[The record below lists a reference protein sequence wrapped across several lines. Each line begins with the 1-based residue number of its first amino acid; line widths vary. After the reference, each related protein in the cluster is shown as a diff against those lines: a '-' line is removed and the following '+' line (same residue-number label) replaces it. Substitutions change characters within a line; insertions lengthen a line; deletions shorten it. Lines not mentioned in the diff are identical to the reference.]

1 MSNEDIINFYREQK
15 AFAERQVKWYSIQ
28 IKWFGN
34 MIKKERYD
42 FGLSLE
48 GEKMKKARNKYYKE
62 RSYWRNKINE
72 YEKKL
77 VSIDTYENV

>member
-1 MSNEDIINFYREQK
+1 MSSEEIINFYREEIE
-15 AFAERQVKWYSIQ
+15 FAKRQVEWCSRQ
-28 IKWFGN
+28 IKWYGN

-48 GEKMKKARNKYYKE
+48 GEDMKKDRNKCYKE

-77 VSIDTYENV
+77 VSMCD